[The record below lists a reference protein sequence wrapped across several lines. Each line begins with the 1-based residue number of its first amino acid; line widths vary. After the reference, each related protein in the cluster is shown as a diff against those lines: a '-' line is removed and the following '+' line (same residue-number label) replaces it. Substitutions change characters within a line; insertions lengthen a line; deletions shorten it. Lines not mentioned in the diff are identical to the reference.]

1 MKTVLYLLKPILMK
15 RLLLFTLLFSSFF
28 TISAQDVERIEISG
42 KIVVDSND
50 LEGITVYNSSS
61 NKGTVTDE
69 NGKFLLNVA
78 LNDIVEFR
86 ALQFQDFTVTID
98 ENIIKSKK
106 MTVFLV
112 EKVNKL
118 DEVVILPYDLTG
130 NLAVDIE
137 SVRTFNPN
145 MDAIYFGIQNFS
157 DYEFPDDYKSKV
169 ENIAMRGPGND
180 IRYQADAIAIIGMLL
195 KPLFKSDKSKKEN
208 VKDKVPDIPTSG
220 LRDYYSSQYI
230 LTNFEIPKDKID
242 EFIAFVENNGLDYNL
257 LKAGKEMQF
266 LEFLTQKSKQF
277 LESLDGKH

>member
-137 SVRTFNPN
+137 SVRTFNPKTRDKIETKIKETAKGIAKAN
-145 MDAIYFGIQNFS
+145 GGDAEIIY
-157 DYEFPDDYKSKV
+157 
-169 ENIAMRGPGND
+169 
-180 IRYQADAIAIIGMLL
+180 
-195 KPLFKSDKSKKEN
+195 SKK
-208 VKDKVPDIPTSG
+208 
-220 LRDYYSSQYI
+220 
-230 LTNFEIPKDKID
+230 
-242 EFIAFVENNGLDYNL
+242 
-257 LKAGKEMQF
+257 
-266 LEFLTQKSKQF
+266 
-277 LESLDGKH
+277 